1 MPIYPSTP
9 PTNRPRATMIG
20 LGTPTAPPQ
29 TPRIPNTPNA
39 ATLTQGAGSALTV
52 TWQVPAV
59 DGTHSA
65 ASAFNLQ
72 SSPSGAATWT
82 MVSGVASPYN
92 LSGLAFGAAIDV
104 QLQSVNVAG
113 ASAWSA
119 TSTLTT
125 ATALPNM
132 PSPTLAQGSGS
143 SLTVSWPPP
152 AVDLTHNTAAGFNL
166 RSSPSGAGTWT
177 TVLGV
182 TSPYT
187 LSGLPTGAAIDVE
200 LESFNAAGNSPW
212 STAATLTTASTGPFA
227 PNAPVLAS
235 VTPPPDGTTSKLAVA
250 WTVPAVD
257 STHGAAT
264 GYNLRTSPT
273 GANTWT
279 TLSNVTNPCTL
290 TGLTGA
296 TAIDVEV
303 QATNAATTASSWS
316 TTMTGTTWG
325 TTVATGT
332 WTAASTQV
340 HNASVTPSGGVN
352 IVATPAPT
360 VPTAAAFGWS
370 SSASTMPTT
379 GLITATA
386 DGQTNGWGQWFNA
399 PATAGTYYLWMMTQ
413 GAGALTTGAM
423 VTSAITVT

>member
-1 MPIYPSTP
+1 
-9 PTNRPRATMIG
+9 MIG

-143 SLTVSWPPP
+143 SLTVSWNPP
-152 AVDLTHNTAAGFNL
+152 AVDLTHNAAAGFNL
-166 RSSPSGAGTWT
+166 RSSPSGAAH
-177 TVLGV
+177 LDDGV
-182 TSPYT
+182 RRHQPVHPV
-187 LSGLPTGAAIDVE
+187 GP
-200 LESFNAAGNSPW
+200 AGRRR
-212 STAATLTTASTGPFA
+212 
-227 PNAPVLAS
+227 
-235 VTPPPDGTTSKLAVA
+235 
-250 WTVPAVD
+250 
-257 STHGAAT
+257 H
-264 GYNLRTSPT
+264 
-273 GANTWT
+273 
-279 TLSNVTNPCTL
+279 
-290 TGLTGA
+290 
-296 TAIDVEV
+296 
-303 QATNAATTASSWS
+303 
-316 TTMTGTTWG
+316 
-325 TTVATGT
+325 
-332 WTAASTQV
+332 
-340 HNASVTPSGGVN
+340 
-352 IVATPAPT
+352 
-360 VPTAAAFGWS
+360 
-370 SSASTMPTT
+370 
-379 GLITATA
+379 
-386 DGQTNGWGQWFNA
+386 
-399 PATAGTYYLWMMTQ
+399 
-413 GAGALTTGAM
+413 
-423 VTSAITVT
+423 